1 MTRPVFLNVRLSDRE
16 YQALSSIAQFEA
28 VTVSEATRMIIRDA
42 CKQLGFSAGMVAT
55 PEEALG
61 AASLVTGKG
70 SHGQ

>member
-1 MTRPVFLNVRLSDRE
+1 MKRDVGLHVRVSERE

-55 PEEALG
+55 PEEKIIQRSVSSG
-61 AASLVTGKG
+61 R
-70 SHGQ
+70 